1 MSLTGKFFASLDV
14 FGFCLL
20 LLVDD
25 TAIWRMFELIKPS
38 ELSGI
43 IEHEENM

>member
-1 MSLTGKFFASLDV
+1 MFVITMSLTGKFFASLDV

-25 TAIWRMFELIKPS
+25 TAI
-38 ELSGI
+38 
-43 IEHEENM
+43 